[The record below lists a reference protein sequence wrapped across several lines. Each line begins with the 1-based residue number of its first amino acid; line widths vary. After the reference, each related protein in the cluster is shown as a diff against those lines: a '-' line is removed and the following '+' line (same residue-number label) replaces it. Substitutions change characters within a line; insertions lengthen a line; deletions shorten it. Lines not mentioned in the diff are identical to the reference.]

1 MRSAISVRSL
11 TNLRAVAGLVF
22 LSLTLVLSG
31 CSSSGKKD
39 LSEYDGLSEAELYSK
54 AVKALD
60 NKTYSKAVDALR
72 QIESRY
78 PFGPFAEQAQL
89 NLIYAYY
96 KNFEPEA
103 ARASAE
109 RFIRLHP
116 QHPSV
121 DYAYYMR
128 GLASNTANLG
138 LIERYI
144 PIDLTKRDPGQ
155 ARDSFNE
162 FSELLRRY
170 PDSRYAPD
178 ARQRM
183 IALRNRLSWYEIHV
197 ATYYMKRKAY
207 VAAINR
213 GRYVVE
219 NMPETP
225 AVPDALAIMVE
236 GYQHLSLQEPADE
249 ALQVLRLN
257 YPDHVTL
264 DAQGNFV
271 GYKVFSDVDPSIW
284 NTMTFGLLDE
294 APSMPEMPE
303 IPSFFEDEEEQ
314 TADAP
319 KPPTAG

>member
-1 MRSAISVRSL
+1 MRSASSVRLFKSFRAATSL
-11 TNLRAVAGLVF
+11 LI
-22 LSLTLVLSG
+22 LSLALVLSG
-31 CSSSGKKD
+31 CSSSSKKD
-39 LSEYDGLSEAELYSK
+39 TNEYEGFSEAELYSK
-54 AVKALD
+54 AAQALD
-60 NKTYSKAVDALR
+60 SQTYSTAIDILR

-96 KNFEPEA
+96 KNYEPEA

-138 LIERYI
+138 IIERYV
-144 PIDLTKRDPGQ
+144 PIESTKRDPGQ

-170 PDSRYAPD
+170 PESKYAPD

-183 IALRNRLSWYEIHV
+183 VALRNRLAWYEIHV

-207 VAAINR
+207 VAAVNR

-219 NMPETP
+219 NMQGTP
-225 AVPDALAIMVE
+225 AVPEALALMVE
-236 GYQHLSLQEPADE
+236 GYQHLNLPEPADD
-249 ALQVLRLN
+249 VLKVLKLN
-257 YPDHVTL
+257 YPEHASL
-264 DAQGNFV
+264 DENGNFV

-284 NTMTFGLLDE
+284 NTLTFGLIGDTPKAPGTEISAEE
-294 APSMPEMPE
+294 APR
-303 IPSFFEDEEEQ
+303 
-314 TADAP
+314 
-319 KPPTAG
+319 PPQG